1 MGQKESDIMGLELYF
16 KMKDFFNSYQVSL
29 KEKGSKLMDECLL
42 KFYTDQWEEYQFS
55 SKVING
61 VCSYLNRHWVRKQ
74 LEDNKKE
81 DVYEIYQLALVTW
94 RDNMFAHL
102 HKQTTN
108 AILKLI
114 SRERCGETI
123 NKRLVSSVKDCYV
136 QLGLNVEDPTAMGQ
150 NLSVYKDSFQNEFLE
165 DTERFYILESV
176 EFLRE
181 NTVTEYIKK
190 VEQRLKEEENRVLEY
205 LHESTR
211 QPLLDTCHKVLIKQ
225 HLELFYAEFQNL
237 LNADKKEDLGR
248 MFSIV
253 SRIPDALCEL
263 SNLLEN
269 HICIQGVAAIEKLG
283 QEALNDP
290 KIYVTTIL
298 DVHRKYKALVLT
310 SFNNRSG
317 FMAGLDKACA
327 KFINNNAVTKIA
339 NNSNKSP
346 ELLANYCDILLKKSS
361 KNPEEAELEDT
372 LNEVIVVFKYIED
385 KDVFQKFY
393 SKMLA
398 KRLVQQTSASDDA
411 EASMI
416 SKLKQAC
423 GWEYTSKLQ
432 KMFQDI
438 GVSKDLNENF
448 KTHLDNSMESLDMD
462 FSIQVLSSGSW
473 PFHQSWIF
481 SLPPQLERCVNR
493 FTVFYSGQHQGRKLN
508 WLLHMSKGELVT
520 NCFKNKYT
528 LQASTLQMSVLLA
541 FNEADTWTVL
551 KLAEVT
557 QIKMDILIQVLQI
570 LLKCKLLVGPNPD
583 IMDINPDSTVTLYHG
598 YKNKKLRVN
607 INIPVKTEQRQE
619 IEVTHKNIEED
630 RKLIIQAAI
639 VRIMKMRKQLKHQ
652 QLMTEVLNNISS
664 RFKPKIQVIKKCI
677 DILIEK
683 EYLERQEEQ
692 KDTYNYLA

>member
-1 MGQKESDIMGLELYF
+1 MGAVQPPGVMQSVKNNYLDHIWEELRTGIELVFQGYPLSRIRYMQLYTHVFNYCTSTQRESLVLGQKESDIMGLELYF

-42 KFYTDQWEEYQFS
+42 KFYTNQWEEYQFS

-181 NTVTEYIKK
+181 NTVTDYIKK

-237 LNADKKEDLGR
+237 LNEDKNEDLGR
-248 MFSIV
+248 MFSLV
-253 SRIPDALCEL
+253 SRIPHALSEL

-283 QEALNDP
+283 QEALNDS
-290 KIYVTTIL
+290 KIYVSTIL
-298 DVHRKYKALVLT
+298 DVRRKFNALILNV
-310 SFNNRSG
+310 FNNYNG
-317 FMAGLDKACA
+317 
-327 KFINNNAVTKIA
+327 
-339 NNSNKSP
+339 
-346 ELLANYCDILLKKSS
+346 
-361 KNPEEAELEDT
+361 
-372 LNEVIVVFKYIED
+372 
-385 KDVFQKFY
+385 
-393 SKMLA
+393 
-398 KRLVQQTSASDDA
+398 
-411 EASMI
+411 
-416 SKLKQAC
+416 
-423 GWEYTSKLQ
+423 
-432 KMFQDI
+432 
-438 GVSKDLNENF
+438 F
-448 KTHLDNSMESLDMD
+448 KTSLEK
-462 FSIQVLSSGSW
+462 S
-473 PFHQSWIF
+473 
-481 SLPPQLERCVNR
+481 CVM
-493 FTVFYSGQHQGRKLN
+493 FIYV
-508 WLLHMSKGELVT
+508 
-520 NCFKNKYT
+520 
-528 LQASTLQMSVLLA
+528 
-541 FNEADTWTVL
+541 
-551 KLAEVT
+551 
-557 QIKMDILIQVLQI
+557 
-570 LLKCKLLVGPNPD
+570 P
-583 IMDINPDSTVTLYHG
+583 
-598 YKNKKLRVN
+598 
-607 INIPVKTEQRQE
+607 
-619 IEVTHKNIEED
+619 
-630 RKLIIQAAI
+630 
-639 VRIMKMRKQLKHQ
+639 
-652 QLMTEVLNNISS
+652 
-664 RFKPKIQVIKKCI
+664 
-677 DILIEK
+677 
-683 EYLERQEEQ
+683 
-692 KDTYNYLA
+692 